1 MRLLDLFLYQIRP
14 FGIVDQR
21 PSTPEPPPDL
31 DLKESPWFAPNV
43 TTTISPDTTVRTR
56 SSEEIQQSQLMH
68 QHLLEY
74 LLNQLKPYGIV
85 DPNEFSNVNAMNTS
99 NPNRTTEVIVNPEQL
114 EYLRGYVMDQ
124 LEPFGIVGP
133 NDHMTASPTLAPTT
147 TTTTAIMPIISKSN
161 DVIAINQNTLNV
173 DAIIDSQRMQQYLRD
188 YMMNQFL
195 HSQIVDPNEKMIA
208 SHITT
213 PSTSTTVTKSVT
225 EIMNNNPTDIDAR
238 SMLLQLLRSLE
249 TAQGPGSNAIPAH

>member
-1 MRLLDLFLYQIRP
+1 MSFYLNLRNTFTRKLNAVRTVPYLFLYQIRP
-14 FGIVDQR
+14 FGIADQR

-43 TTTISPDTTVRTR
+43 TTTISPDTTIRTR
-56 SSEEIQQSQLMH
+56 SSEETQQSQLMH

-85 DPNEFSNVNAMNTS
+85 DPNESSNVHAMNTS

-124 LEPFGIVGP
+124 LQPFGIVGP
-133 NDHMTASPTLAPTT
+133 NDKMTASPTVAPTT
-147 TTTTAIMPIISKSN
+147 TTTTAMSIISKSN
-161 DVIAINQNTLNV
+161 DTLNV
-173 DAIIDSQRMQQYLRD
+173 DAIIDSQRMQQYFCD

-195 HSQIVDPNEKMIA
+195 HSQSVDPNEKI
-208 SHITT
+208 I
-213 PSTSTTVTKSVT
+213 
-225 EIMNNNPTDIDAR
+225 
-238 SMLLQLLRSLE
+238 
-249 TAQGPGSNAIPAH
+249 